1 MTGFPGASYAPPLTP
16 SYSYGAP
23 QPAAAASGASPYA
36 SAAATAAGATAGPS
50 YAPPVTYSGSTTP
63 PLPPSYG
70 GTTTPPMPYAPGA
83 MAAPGMGPYVG
94 PQGMDAAQITEQ
106 KGKAEAY
113 LQNQCKAA
121 IDMATQQRDHQRQ
134 LIQAET
140 DRAIQLLTSQ
150 LTTNRDQALMQL
162 EQSFLQHKMGLDQEQ
177 SLKRSEIEQAA
188 LFMTAQAQHSQA

>member
-1 MTGFPGASYAPPLTP
+1 MGP
-16 SYSYGAP
+16 
-23 QPAAAASGASPYA
+23 
-36 SAAATAAGATAGPS
+36 GPS
-50 YAPPVTYSGSTTP
+50 AVSGMP
-63 PLPPSYG
+63 GPSSG
-70 GTTTPPMPYAPGA
+70 
-83 MAAPGMGPYVG
+83 YVG
-94 PQGMDAAQITEQ
+94 PQGMDASQITEQ

-188 LFMTAQAQHSQA
+188 LYMTAQAQHSQAQKEMAERMAKLHSTAPGSPYLNPSGIYPISPYSMPGGGSP

>member
-1 MTGFPGASYAPPLTP
+1 M
-16 SYSYGAP
+16 
-23 QPAAAASGASPYA
+23 AA
-36 SAAATAAGATAGPS
+36 
-50 YAPPVTYSGSTTP
+50 
-63 PLPPSYG
+63 
-70 GTTTPPMPYAPGA
+70 PPMPGA
-83 MAAPGMGPYVG
+83 YVG

-121 IDMATQQRDHQRQ
+121 IDMAVQQRDHQRS

-150 LTTNRDQALMQL
+150 LTSSRDQALMQL

-177 SLKRSEIEQAA
+177 SMKRSEIEQAA
-188 LFMTAQAQHSQA
+188 LFMTAQAQHSQAQKEMSDRMAKLAQNAPAASPYLPAGVSGFGSPPLFGGGFGAPPPTPGYGGAYA